1 MEKRE
6 LKAVDHTKID
16 YQPFR
21 KNLYHE
27 VSEITMMTDSQIT
40 AIRQSL
46 GNVKVRGRDIP
57 KPVTNWYQCG
67 LVDRVLTTL
76 TEKLK
81 FDKPYPI

>member
-6 LKAVDHTKID
+6 LKAVDHSKID

-40 AIRQSL
+40 AIR
-46 GNVKVRGRDIP
+46 
-57 KPVTNWYQCG
+57 
-67 LVDRVLTTL
+67 
-76 TEKLK
+76 
-81 FDKPYPI
+81 